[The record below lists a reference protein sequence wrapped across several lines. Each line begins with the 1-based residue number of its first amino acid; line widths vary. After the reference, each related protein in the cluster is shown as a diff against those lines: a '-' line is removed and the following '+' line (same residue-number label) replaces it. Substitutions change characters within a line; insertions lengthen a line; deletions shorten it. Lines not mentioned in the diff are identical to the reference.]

1 MDTTISVNRR
11 QFLKVTGIVGGGM
24 LLSTYLDVFDGATA
38 LAAEPALADFTP
50 NAFIRITPT
59 GAVTIIGKN
68 PEIGQ
73 GVKTM
78 LPMLIAEELD
88 VDWKS
93 VTVEQAPLDI
103 AKYLPAQFA
112 GGSNCTPQNWLP
124 MRQVGAA
131 ARAML
136 ITAAAQTWN
145 VPESELT
152 TSAGTVRHARSNRT
166 LTYGQLVDKAAT
178 VTPPALAS
186 VKLKDP
192 KDFRIIG
199 TRVPGVDNSKI
210 VTGKP
215 LYGIDVTLPGMLYA
229 TFEKCPVFGGK
240 VATANIEE
248 IRALPGVKHA
258 FIVAG
263 TDNLN
268 GLVGGIAIVG
278 DTWWAARSARNKL
291 KVTWN
296 EGPTATQSSAG
307 FAAKAEEL
315 SKQPHQRSIRRDGD
329 VEKALTGAAKTIEAA
344 YHYPFLAHAPLEPQ
358 NCTAHWKDGKLE
370 LWVPSQ
376 TPANGRTLTAQT
388 LGIPPESITINLTRM
403 GGGFGRRLSN
413 DYMVEAAWIAKEI
426 GVPVKL
432 VWTREDDM
440 QHDFYRPAGWHY
452 LKGGIDANGKVVAWR
467 DHFIS
472 FGQGNQFANS
482 AGMAPAEFPGGYIE
496 NYALDA
502 SVMQMGIP
510 TGALRAPGSNGYAF
524 PIQSF
529 IDELAHLAGRDPLAV
544 RLELLSNPPVVPR
557 QVAAAPSAVPG
568 GPPGPPAGAPAGR
581 GGGGVQGA
589 TTAGGS
595 GGPAAPGQGRGGAA
609 AATGGAGQ
617 AAPPGFDPARARGVL
632 ELVAE
637 KAGWARRSQL
647 PRGTGMGIAFHYS
660 HRGYFAE
667 IVQAT
672 VSRDGVLKVDKVWA
686 AGDVGSQVIN
696 PLNADNNV
704 TGGIL
709 DGISEALAQEI
720 IIENGR
726 TVQTNFNNFPLIR
739 LRQVPPVE
747 VHFRITD
754 FPPTGLGEPM
764 LPPVIPALCNAIF
777 AATGKRVR
785 SLPLSKNDLKWA

>member
-1 MDTTISVNRR
+1 VDTKVKVSRR
-11 QFLKVTGIVGGGM
+11 RFLQVSSIAGGGI
-24 LLSTYLDVFDGATA
+24 LLGTYIDMFGVDNAFAADNE
-38 LAAEPALADFTP
+38 LAEFTP
-50 NAFIRITPT
+50 NAFIRITPD
-59 GAVTIIGKN
+59 GAVTIIAKN

-93 VTVEQAPLDI
+93 VKVEQGGLDTVR
-103 AKYLPAQFA
+103 YVPAQFA

-124 MRQVGAA
+124 MRRVGAA

-136 ITAAAQTWN
+136 VTAAAQTWD
-145 VPESELT
+145 VPESQLA
-152 TSAGTVRHARSNRT
+152 TSMGVVTHAASNRSLSYGELVNRAAT
-166 LTYGQLVDKAAT
+166 LT
-178 VTPPALAS
+178 PPELDA
-186 VKLKDP
+186 VVLKDSGN
-192 KDFRIIG
+192 FRIIG
-199 TRVPGVDNSKI
+199 TDVPDVDNHSI

-229 TFEKCPVFGGK
+229 VFQKCPVFGGK
-240 VATANIEE
+240 VATANVDE
-248 IRALPGVKHA
+248 IRRMSGVRHA

-263 TDNLN
+263 TENLS
-268 GLVGGIAIVG
+268 GLVGGVAVVA
-278 DTWWAARSARNKL
+278 DSWWAAHSARRSL
-291 KVTWN
+291 QVTWE
-296 EGPTATQSSAG
+296 EGPTASQSSAS
-307 FAAKAEEL
+307 FAAEAARL
-315 SKQPHQRSIRRDGD
+315 SRQPQQRSLRRDGD
-329 VEKALTGAAKTIEAA
+329 VDAALAGAAKTVEAE
-344 YHYPFLAHAPLEPQ
+344 YYYPFLAHAPLEPQ
-358 NCTAHWKDGKLE
+358 NCTAHWQDGKLE

-388 LGIPPESITINLTRM
+388 LGIQPDDITINLTRM

-452 LKGGIDANGKVVAWR
+452 LKGGVDASGKIVGWR

-472 FGQGNQFANS
+472 FGEGNRFANS
-482 AGMAPAEFPGGYIE
+482 AGMQAGEFPGGYIA
-496 NYALDA
+496 NYALDS
-502 SVMQMGIP
+502 SVMPSGIP

-529 IDELAHLAGRDPLAV
+529 IDELAHAAGRDPLEV
-544 RLELLSNPPVVPR
+544 RLELLANPVS
-557 QVAAAPSAVPG
+557 QAAVAAVPSAVPG
-568 GPPGPPAGAPAGR
+568 GPPGPPSGAPPGR
-581 GGGGVQGA
+581 GGGGVAGA

-595 GGPAAPGQGRGGAA
+595 GGPPAPGQGRGGGA
-609 AATGGAGQ
+609 GGAQ
-617 AAPPGFDPARARGVL
+617 AAPAGFDPARASGVL

-637 KAGWARRSQL
+637 KAGWANRNRL

-667 IVQAT
+667 VVQAT
-672 VSRDGVLKVDKVWA
+672 VTREGALTIDKVWA
-686 AGDVGSQVIN
+686 AGDVGNQIIN
-696 PLNADNNV
+696 PLNAINNV
-704 TGGIL
+704 QGGIL

-720 IIENGR
+720 TIENGR
-726 TVQTNFNNFPLIR
+726 AVQTNFNNFPLIR
-739 LRQVPPVE
+739 LRQSPPVE
-747 VHFRITD
+747 VHFRMTEY
-754 FPPTGLGEPM
+754 PPTGLGEPM

-785 SLPLSKNDLKWA
+785 SLPLSKQDLSWA